1 MDYNSHKNT
10 NDRILD
16 LVLSNNYL
24 DVAKCS
30 EPLVSEDP
38 HHTWFSPSVAIKV
51 FYSVNSLL
59 TFSANIESF
68 RGLSIDLKH
77 DPGPKYEEV
86 FLAALEVVEIILESR
101 LKAASKN

>member
-1 MDYNSHKNT
+1 MYYNSHKNT

-38 HHTWFSPSVAIKV
+38 HHYHRKFKKYGNRCDYDS
-51 FYSVNSLL
+51 
-59 TFSANIESF
+59 FSALRD
-68 RGLSIDLKH
+68 RGK
-77 DPGPKYEEV
+77 
-86 FLAALEVVEIILESR
+86 ILER
-101 LKAASKN
+101 EMFADYIDTIEIKNFFPIM